1 MSRRPPRTTRTDT
14 LFPYT
19 TLFRSRVRE
28 LPLLADVGINPD
40 EVGRRQPLVIS
51 VKLTLFGG
59 GDRIDETI
67 DYRRIA
73 SAAETLAT
81 THIPLIETFARSL
94 GAEYLAWPYSQS
106 AHIMFD
112 KPFAL
117 QLGVACVDVLKS
129 TNMRES

>member
-1 MSRRPPRTTRTDT
+1 MTDVSTACTTTV
-14 LFPYT
+14 
-19 TLFRSRVRE
+19 RVRE

-73 SAAETLAT
+73 SAAATLAT
-81 THIPLIETFARSL
+81 THIPLIDTFARSL
-94 GAEYLAWPYSQS
+94 GAEYLAWPAVQRSEERRV
-106 AHIMFD
+106 
-112 KPFAL
+112 
-117 QLGVACVDVLKS
+117 GNEWVS
-129 TNMRES
+129 TCRFRWSPYH